1 MSSDRKRQVISR
13 GMCRM
18 PALYSLNATQN
29 QKRTLNKSMRVEK
42 FNASE
47 TGGAMV
53 PIAGVSRLSEE

>member
-1 MSSDRKRQVISR
+1 
-13 GMCRM
+13 M